1 MYKKNGGEFM
11 KKRFITISLV
21 IVLLISLCASV
32 YAVESRTQQV
42 FPSLSFSGTTA
53 NCSVSVYGDSKIEVT
68 LELKNGTKLVDSW
81 SDSGTNYVMLSGSH
95 KVVSG
100 QTYTLIASGTIN
112 GRTFNTSTTG
122 TCP

>member
-1 MYKKNGGEFM
+1 M

-21 IVLLISLCASV
+21 IVLLISLCTSV

-81 SDSGTNYVMLSGSH
+81 SDSETNYVMLSGSH

-100 QTYTLIASGTIN
+100 QTYTLVASGTIN
-112 GRTFNTSTTG
+112 GRAFNTSVSG

>member
-1 MYKKNGGEFM
+1 M

-53 NCSVSVYGDSKIEVT
+53 NCSVSVYGDNKIEVT

-81 SDSGTNYVMLSGSH
+81 SSSGTSYVMLSGSH
-95 KVVSG
+95 
-100 QTYTLIASGTIN
+100 N